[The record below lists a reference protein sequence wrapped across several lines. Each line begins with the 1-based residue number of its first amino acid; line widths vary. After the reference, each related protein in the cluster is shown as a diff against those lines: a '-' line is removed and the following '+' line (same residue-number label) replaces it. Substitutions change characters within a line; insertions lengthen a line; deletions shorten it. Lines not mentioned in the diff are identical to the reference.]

1 MRKIKIICDST
12 CDLTPEIIS
21 KYDIS
26 IAPLYVSLGEKI
38 FRDGVDITP
47 DEVYTW
53 ADKEKSVPKTSA
65 VSQQTLME
73 LFEKY
78 IQEDCDIFYT
88 GISSEMSASYH
99 VATMAA
105 GEIAPDRIAVL
116 DSRNLSTGTG
126 HVVLKAAEL
135 AQGGNMTVHEIK
147 KELEENFVSK
157 VRASFVVDS
166 TTYLYR
172 GGRCSAISAFGA
184 TALSIKPSIVVENGK
199 MHPDARYQGSLSR
212 CLLKY
217 AKKMTPELL
226 ESDNKRVFITHSG
239 IDDEILA
246 KVKDYVESLGY
257 FQEIIITRAGC
268 VISSHCGYGTLG
280 ILYVTK

>member
-12 CDLTPEIIS
+12 CDLNAELIA
-21 KYDIS
+21 KHDID
-26 IAPLYVSLGEKI
+26 IAPLFVNLEDKMY
-38 FRDGVDITP
+38 RDGVDITP
-47 DEVYTW
+47 DEVYVW
-53 ADKEKSVPKTSA
+53 ADRVKSVPKTAA
-65 VSQQTLME
+65 VSQQTLIE
-73 LFEKY
+73 LFTKY
-78 IQEDCDIFYT
+78 IQEDYDIFYT

-105 GEIAPDRIAVL
+105 NEIAPDRIAVL
-116 DSRNLSTGTG
+116 DSRNLSTGIG
-126 HVVLKAAEL
+126 HSVLKAVEL
-135 AQGGNMTVHEIK
+135 AESGMTVQEIK
-147 KELEENFVSK
+147 DELESNFVSK

-199 MHPDARYQGSLSR
+199 MRPDARYQGSLSR

-217 AKKMTPELL
+217 AKKMTPALL
-226 ESDNKRVFITHSG
+226 EADNRRVFITHSG
-239 IDDEILA
+239 IDPTILE
-246 KVKDYVESLGY
+246 KVKDYVDSLNY
-257 FQEIIITRAGC
+257 FREVIITRAGC